1 MVEFRSFLLDCDSDS
16 EATKSNW
23 PKQYFHVET
32 TFTNDVLSIRL
43 LGFFRFLFFI
53 ESIQLDSSFVLT
65 LFQQFFLFKVDSSFH
80 SLSLL
85 RRFQLYFSRC
95 DALNVTII
103 FRLSDVDSFLYW
115 PFPINYSNSNTF
127 FNFDNRK
134 LYSFSFSEH
143 ESKASE
149 RERIFN
155 ELKRRSK
162 TKIDSCW
169 ILRMLEKWLQF
180 FGMKKKINRFV
191 FYVRGRKKYG
201 SNFQPDTKWSKGSA
215 SFLVHYMNK

>member
-43 LGFFRFLFFI
+43 LGFFVFFFLSK
-53 ESIQLDSSFVLT
+53 SIQLDSPFVLT
-65 LFQQFFLFKVDSSFH
+65 LFQQFFLFKVDALSF
-80 SLSLL
+80 LSLL
-85 RRFQLYFSRC
+85 RRLQLYFSRC

-127 FNFDNRK
+127 FNFDNRE

-143 ESKASE
+143 ESKESE

-155 ELKRRSK
+155 ELKRRSN

-169 ILRMLEKWLQF
+169 ILGMLEKWLQF
-180 FGMKKKINRFV
+180 FGMKKKN
-191 FYVRGRKKYG
+191 
-201 SNFQPDTKWSKGSA
+201 
-215 SFLVHYMNK
+215 